1 MKIIE
6 PSVEIITP
14 IDPQTVMQ
22 HIELAGRVCYK
33 SEDKIKDDSAEDF
46 VRSIIKRGH
55 ESVLEHFAIT
65 VRFICDRGVSH
76 ELVRHRIASYSQ
88 ESTRYCNYARGKFG
102 EEITVIRP
110 HFFEAETE
118 EGRKQYARWVLAMED
133 AERWYKKLLE
143 GGATPQEA
151 RAVLPNSLKTEVIM
165 SANLREW
172 RHFLRLR
179 CAPAAHPQMLEVACM
194 LRDQLVE
201 VLPVIFEDLVNA
213 AD

>member
-6 PSVEIITP
+6 PRVEIITP
-14 IDPQTVMQ
+14 IDPQAVMQ

-33 SEDKIKDDSAEDF
+33 SEDKIKGGSAEDF
-46 VRSIIKRGH
+46 IREIIKRGH

-88 ESTRYCNYARGKFG
+88 ESTRYCNYSRCEFG
-102 EEITVIRP
+102 EEITVIKP
-110 HFFEAETE
+110 CYWDCNSNEYIMW
-118 EGRKQYARWVLAMED
+118 KLAMEA
-133 AERWYKKLLE
+133 AEMWYMKLLE
-143 GGATPQEA
+143 EWATPQEA
-151 RAVLPNSLKTEVIM
+151 LAVLPNSLKTEVIM

-179 CAPAAHPQMLEVACM
+179 CAKSAHPQMREVACM
-194 LRDQLVE
+194 LREQLAE
-201 VLPVIFEDLVNA
+201 ALPTIFGDLCG
-213 AD
+213 

>member
-14 IDPQTVMQ
+14 IDQQAVMQ

-33 SEDKIKDDSAEDF
+33 SGDKIRDGSAEEF
-46 VRSIIKRGH
+46 IRGIIKRGH

-88 ESTRYCNYARGKFG
+88 ESTRYCNYYGGKFG
-102 EEITVIRP
+102 EEITVIKP
-110 HFFEAETE
+110 CFWKETNLEYAAWANLCSKAEDVYIDLI
-118 EGRKQYARWVLAMED
+118 RS
-133 AERWYKKLLE
+133 
-143 GGATPQEA
+143 GATPQEA

-172 RHFLRLR
+172 RHFLSLR
-179 CAPAAHPQMLEVACM
+179 CAKSAHPQMREVACM
-194 LRDQLVE
+194 LREQLAE
-201 VLPVIFEDLVNA
+201 ALPTIFGDLCG
-213 AD
+213 